1 VIKKTKI
8 EVIKQLSSEFSIS
21 LLCEIADI
29 STNGYYR
36 AINKKD
42 KDKQIKERIREIYF
56 KYNGIYG
63 YRRITM
69 VLRREGKIVNHK
81 KVYRLMWGCMQG

>member
-1 VIKKTKI
+1 MIKKTKI